1 MHAFV
6 RFLRNGLFHVRN
18 GFYGTERDLNWY
30 GTGPITTR
38 GEVDGDALAR
48 TTHEQE
54 VIWKIMK
61 FNIETVANVHPKSR
75 PPTAER

>member
-1 MHAFV
+1 MHACMLLFASSGMGYSTSETV
-6 RFLRNGLFHVRN
+6 SMEPNGTLI
-18 GFYGTERDLNWY
+18 GTY
-30 GTGPITTR
+30 GTGPI
-38 GEVDGDALAR
+38 

-61 FNIETVANVHPKSR
+61 FNIQTVANVHPKSR